1 MTHNKKPFTGS
12 QQQHTIQLEIPKSP
26 NKKLARSVICVPLTP
41 EAMKLLDTDDCP
53 DLLFEI
59 LFLSDE
65 DHRELLESGVLE
77 AINKA
82 TGKIIDDYE
91 DESIDTSEDLHIS
104 LAILKDFF
112 AIKNSATLR
121 ELIHLNSV
129 AINNNTGLFFFF

>member
-1 MTHNKKPFTGS
+1 
-12 QQQHTIQLEIPKSP
+12 
-26 NKKLARSVICVPLTP
+26 
-41 EAMKLLDTDDCP
+41 DTDDCP